1 MQTTCSKGTFL
12 AASYALALTNT
23 IASNATA
30 AGQAF
35 AAGHVSAYACRVAP
49 AVGASVAMATAGCAS
64 DTVHML
70 SGGIRTSHSGVI
82 LHNSHTTGAAVAM

>member
-1 MQTTCSKGTFL
+1 MAITDASCSTGTFL
-12 AASYALALTNT
+12 ASSYGLALTNT

-35 AAGHVSAYACRVAP
+35 AAAHLAAYACRVAP

-70 SGGIRTSHSGVI
+70 SGES
-82 LHNSHTTGAAVAM
+82 A